1 MGPAQHAAGRRLT
14 RIQYDGINSDMK
26 DETDLDRQIATR
38 IRALRTARGLTLEG
52 LAEKT
57 GVSRSMISAIE
68 RGTTSPTAVLL
79 ERLATGLGLMLADL
93 FDRPERPADPIA
105 RRADQ
110 PRWRDPQSGYV
121 RRNVSPPSFPSPIRL
136 VEVEFPPGA
145 RVAYETSAREGQIH
159 QQVWVIDGTIDL
171 TVGDTVHR
179 LDAGDCL
186 AFVLDQPTTFHNPS
200 DSPAHYVVVIVDRIH
215 LESFR

>member
-1 MGPAQHAAGRRLT
+1 
-14 RIQYDGINSDMK
+14 MK
-26 DETDLDRQIATR
+26 DDSDLDRTISRR
-38 IRALRTARGLTLEG
+38 IRALRAERGLTLEA

-79 ERLATGLGLMLADL
+79 ERLATGLGVMLADL
-93 FDRPERPADPIA
+93 FDRPERRADPIA

-121 RRNVSPPSFPSPIRL
+121 RRNASPPGFPSPMRI
-136 VEVEFPPGA
+136 VDVEFPPGA
-145 RVAYETSAREGQIH
+145 RVAYETSAREGQVH
-159 QQVWVIDGTIDL
+159 QQVFVIDGTIEL

-186 AFVLDQPTTFHNPS
+186 AFVLDVPTSFHNPTDRS
-200 DSPAHYVVVIVDRIH
+200 VRYLVVIVDRVH
-215 LESFR
+215 WESMR